1 MLPFFQAKAVT
12 NCLGKETVR
21 IMENHGDG
29 TILYDPNIF
38 QDLPKFTCFS
48 GVAQAKHRPEVS
60 GLGLVG
66 TNQRDTSE

>member
-1 MLPFFQAKAVT
+1 
-12 NCLGKETVR
+12 
-21 IMENHGDG
+21 MEMEQFY
-29 TILYDPNIF
+29 TIL
-38 QDLPKFTCFS
+38 LPKFTCFS

>member
-1 MLPFFQAKAVT
+1 
-12 NCLGKETVR
+12 
-21 IMENHGDG
+21 MENHGDG